1 MAPNYSLEPVAQS
14 GGHGE
19 KAPRRGAPTRIFLA
33 QPAGSGASLRRE
45 NNETAK
51 QPAHIDLSRC
61 RVMNTKDYYQEAR
74 KPRPRARS
82 RPRRR
87 QGRPGVAAALLAVVC
102 VAGVF
107 GLLGLL
113 YSLG

>member
-1 MAPNYSLEPVAQS
+1 M
-14 GGHGE
+14 GK
-19 KAPRRGAPTRIFLA
+19 KAPRRGTPTRIFLA

-61 RVMNTKDYYQEAR
+61 RVMNTKDYYQEAGR
-74 KPRPRARS
+74 RPRPRAPQ

-87 QGRPGVAAALLAVVC
+87 HDRPGVAAALLAIIC